1 MCLMCVPLVNVAC
14 VKKKKKKQIRKCNF
28 GCHQF
33 FLICFHFHNRG
44 MQCCTVLVPYDQE
57 PDTRAAAEA
66 ASSFEGP
73 VPPDLDLENL
83 SKRGEKTCFLEKDKT
98 IRICLFFPAA

>member
-1 MCLMCVPLVNVAC
+1 
-14 VKKKKKKQIRKCNF
+14 
-28 GCHQF
+28 
-33 FLICFHFHNRG
+33 

-83 SKRGEKTCFLEKDKT
+83 SERGEKS
-98 IRICLFFPAA
+98 LFPGEGQDDQDLFVFSCSLRVSDIL